1 MFGPI
6 YLIESINGDVLEIVR
21 DTLTSMMP
29 YIHEMLKN
37 AEPDPYTVVNLNQA
51 YENLDI
57 AKENLIISIIAAVSG
72 CLGAVFGYLGYT
84 FSKKTARNVVR
95 VSPSVQRALCRNFL
109 VDLYKNMM
117 YSLYYT
123 LIIGKPR
130 EKQLIALI
138 LPDFNDIFHI
148 EAYNRNPQVHLQ
160 MKNIKERMLK
170 YNEYIRFCYNNPK
183 YTASGLSE
191 KSFYLLLSVH
201 KLSENIPSDHIWWR
215 DILER
220 LTPSYK
226 PAEHDTFNHLV
237 LKHVKNFNNNKKYFT
252 DDVNALSKL
261 SDLILKYKTFIA
273 SNNDMKPLLNSFF
286 SIEKGGLW
294 RNPICDSDYKN
305 IFGDLDK
312 SFAKYSYL
320 MQKQYWTGAEAKE
333 LFIIMLAI
341 NTVLET
347 RTA

>member
-57 AKENLIISIIAAVSG
+57 AKENLVISIIAAVSG

-84 FSKKTARNVVR
+84 FSKKTAKNVVR
-95 VSPSVQRALCRNFL
+95 VSPRVQRALCQNFL

-123 LIIGKPR
+123 LMSKPSH
-130 EKQLIALI
+130 KQLIAL
-138 LPDFNDIFHI
+138 LLSDFNDIFHI
-148 EAYNRNPQVHLQ
+148 EAYNRNPEVHLQ

-170 YNEYIRFCYNNPK
+170 YNEYLRFCYNNPEQDV
-183 YTASGLSE
+183 SGLSE
-191 KSFYLLLSVH
+191 KSFYLLLCVH
-201 KLSENIPSDHIWWR
+201 KLSENLTAERDWFKDLLEKMSPSQKA
-215 DILER
+215 
-220 LTPSYK
+220 SK
-226 PAEHDTFNHLV
+226 HDTFNYLV
-237 LKHVKNFNNNKKYFT
+237 LKHTKNFSHNKAYFQSNEDVLTTLTKIIKEYT
-252 DDVNALSKL
+252 D
-261 SDLILKYKTFIA
+261 FIDQ
-273 SNNDMKPLLNSFF
+273 NDNMKPLLNSFF
-286 SIEKGGLW
+286 SIERGGFW
-294 RNPICDSDYKN
+294 KNPICDSEYKD
-305 IFGDLDK
+305 IFADLENT
-312 SFAKYSYL
+312 FNEYRTL
-320 MQKQYWTGAEAKE
+320 MQKQEWTGEDAKR

-341 NTVLET
+341 NTALET
-347 RTA
+347 RSA